1 MMRRVFGF
9 LLAVVLVLGL
19 MLPVSAAPI
28 QIENVYTLVD
38 PEVTDSRADLKTID
52 GIHYLFLPAA
62 TDPGALSLYFEM
74 NDSAQITLTGDLGS
88 IVVKSGESFDL
99 WSLCTETER
108 PVLGITAQSGSD
120 ITELSLTLVFTDGIG
135 SMFLVSEDPINKGRA
150 WVESSP
156 DKSNKAKGSMY
167 YCTPEGEVVYA
178 GALTQIKGRGNSTWL
193 AAKKPY
199 QIKLDTKT
207 DLLQT
212 GDDSNKSKTWVLLT
226 NASDPTGLRNN
237 IVYDLSVAMGM
248 EPGIQCEPIN
258 LFYDG
263 EYRGTYLLCE
273 KVEIGSGRVDIED
286 LEGANEDANA
296 DVDLEEL
303 EVKVGVTEEGTSYTY
318 CEGMANPENFSG
330 GYLLEMDTAIRA
342 KAEVCYITTTRYH
355 YIVVKSPE
363 FCSKEEMEY
372 IAKYYQNIEDIV
384 YNNGVHP
391 VTGKKLEEV
400 VDIESLAECYIINE
414 LTKNPDGYRTS
425 TYFYKDADSDIL
437 TVGPIWDYDLSFGRS
452 WGEFVAPCSKPEGFF
467 TIHSRFAEA
476 LYQSG
481 AFRQAVHDIYLDEV
495 SPLLLSSLLAEE
507 STSEILLT
515 MDSYEAQMRPSALAN
530 GLIWDISE
538 GHFTSQIKAL
548 EDYISVR
555 NAWLTENLAPWNS
568 ETIIPLNSYIDVDPD
583 YWYYEPITKA
593 TDYGILNGLDHG
605 IFAPD
610 KQTTR
615 AMAAKVLF
623 EISGAEAPEYSSR
636 FSDVFSNEWF
646 APAVLWAAENGVVK
660 GHEDGSFRPNEAV
673 TRQDMVVLMYR
684 YLGSP
689 EVSSTALEEFTDGDT
704 VLPYAVD
711 AMNWAIENGIVQG
724 YEEDGVK
731 TVKPFNQ
738 ITRAEMAAVVVR
750 YYETFVMEG

>member
-1 MMRRVFGF
+1 MKK
-9 LLAVVLVLGL
+9 VLGL
-19 MLPVSAAPI
+19 FLAAVLLLGLIPAVHAAPI
-28 QIENVYTLVD
+28 EFQNVYTLAD
-38 PEVTDSRADLKTID
+38 PEAADSRADLKTLD
-52 GIHYLFLPAA
+52 GVHYLFLPSVVEAEN
-62 TDPGALSLYFEM
+62 LSLFFEL
-74 NDSAQITLTGDLGS
+74 NDAAQITLTGDLDS
-88 IVVKSGESFDL
+88 IVVKSGEAFDL

-108 PVLGITAQSGSD
+108 PVLNITAQSGSD
-120 ITELSLTLVFTDGIG
+120 LAELSLTLVFTTGMG
-135 SMFLVSEDPINKGRA
+135 SMFLVSEDPVNQGRT

-193 AAKKPY
+193 AEKKPY
-199 QIKLDTKT
+199 QIKLDSKT

-258 LFYDG
+258 LYYDG

-273 KVEIGSGRVDIED
+273 KVEVGKGRVDIED
-286 LEGANEDANA
+286 LEGANEDSNP
-296 DVDLEEL
+296 DIDLEDL

-318 CEGMANPENFSG
+318 CEGMTNPENYSG
-330 GYLLEMDTAIRA
+330 GYLLEMDTAVRA
-342 KAEVCYITTTRYH
+342 QAEVCYITTTRLH

-384 YNNGVHP
+384 YNGGVHP
-391 VTGKKLEEV
+391 VTGQTLEEV
-400 VDIESLAECYIINE
+400 VDVESLAECYIINE

-476 LYQSG
+476 LYQIGS
-481 AFRQAVHDIYLDEV
+481 FRQAVHDIYLDEV
-495 SPLLLSSLLAEE
+495 SPLLNSSLLAEE
-507 STSEILLT
+507 SASDIMMT
-515 MDSYEAQMRPSALAN
+515 MEGYVAQMRPSALAN
-530 GLIWDISE
+530 GLIWNISE
-538 GHFTSQIKAL
+538 GHFNGEVRNL
-548 EDYISVR
+548 ENYISIR
-555 NAWLTENLAPWNS
+555 NAWLTENFASWNA
-568 ETIIPLNSYIDVDPD
+568 ETIAPLNNYIDVEPE

-605 IFAPD
+605 IFDPNG
-610 KQTTR
+610 QTTR

-623 EISGAEAPEYSSR
+623 EISGAEKPEYSNR
-636 FSDVFSNEWF
+636 FSDVFDYEWF
-646 APAVLWAAENGVVK
+646 APAVLWAAENGVVT
-660 GHEDGSFRPNEAV
+660 GHEDGTFHPNETI

-689 EVSSTALEEFTDGDT
+689 EVGGDALADFTDGDT
-704 VLPYAVD
+704 ILPYAVN

-724 YEEDGVK
+724 YEDDGIK
-731 TVKPFNQ
+731 TVQPFNP
-738 ITRAEMAAVVVR
+738 ITRAEMAAIVVR
-750 YYETFVMEG
+750 YYETFVMDAQ

>member
-1 MMRRVFGF
+1 MKK
-9 LLAVVLVLGL
+9 VLGL
-19 MLPVSAAPI
+19 FLAAVLLLGMIPAVYAAPI
-28 QIENVYTLVD
+28 EIQNVYTLAD
-38 PEVTDSRADLKTID
+38 PEAADSRADLKTID
-52 GIHYLFLPAA
+52 GIHYLFLPSAVEA
-62 TDPGALSLYFEM
+62 ENLSLFFEL
-74 NDSAQITLTGDLGS
+74 NNSAQITLTGDLDS
-88 IVVKSGESFDL
+88 AVVKSGEAFNL
-99 WSLCTETER
+99 WSLCTEAER
-108 PVLGITAQSGSD
+108 PELKITAQSGSD
-120 ITELSLTLVFTDGIG
+120 IAELSLTLVFTTGMG
-135 SMFLVSEDPINKGRA
+135 SMFLVSEDPVNQGRT

-193 AAKKPY
+193 AEKKPY
-199 QIKLDTKT
+199 QIKLDSKT

-248 EPGIQCEPIN
+248 EPGIQSEPIN
-258 LFYDG
+258 LYYDG

-273 KVEIGSGRVDIED
+273 KVEVGSGRVDIED
-286 LEGANEDANA
+286 LEGANEDSNPEI
-296 DVDLEEL
+296 DLEDL

-318 CEGMANPENFSG
+318 CEGMTNPENYSG
-330 GYLLEMDTAIRA
+330 GYLLEMDTAVRA
-342 KAEVCYITTTRYH
+342 QAEVCYITTTRLH

-384 YNNGVHP
+384 YNGGVHP
-391 VTGKKLEEV
+391 VTGQTLEEV
-400 VDIESLAECYIINE
+400 VDVESLAECYIINE

-452 WGEFVAPCSKPEGFF
+452 WGEFIAPCSKPEGFF

-476 LYQSG
+476 LYQIG
-481 AFRQAVHDIYLDEV
+481 AFRQAVHDIYLNEV
-495 SPLLLSSLLAEE
+495 SPLLNSSLLAEE
-507 STSEILLT
+507 SASGIMMT
-515 MDSYEAQMRPSALAN
+515 MDGYFTQMRPSALAN
-530 GLIWDISE
+530 GLIWNISE
-538 GHFTSQIKAL
+538 GHFTDEVSSL
-548 EDYISVR
+548 ENYISIR
-555 NAWLTENLAPWNS
+555 NAWLTENFANWNA
-568 ETIIPLNSYIDVDPD
+568 ETIVPLNNYIDVEPE

-605 IFAPD
+605 IFAPNG
-610 KQTTR
+610 QTTR

-623 EISGAEAPEYSSR
+623 EISGAEKPEYSRR
-636 FSDVFSNEWF
+636 FSDVFDYEWF
-646 APAVLWAAENGVVK
+646 APAVLWAAENGVVT
-660 GHEDGSFRPNEAV
+660 GHEDGTFHPNEAI

-689 EVSSTALEEFTDGDT
+689 EVSGDALVDFSDGDT
-704 VLPYAVD
+704 ILPYAVD

-724 YEEDGVK
+724 YEDDGIK
-731 TVKPFNQ
+731 TVQPFNP
-738 ITRAEMAAVVVR
+738 ITRAEMAAIVVR
-750 YYETFVMEG
+750 YYENFVMDA